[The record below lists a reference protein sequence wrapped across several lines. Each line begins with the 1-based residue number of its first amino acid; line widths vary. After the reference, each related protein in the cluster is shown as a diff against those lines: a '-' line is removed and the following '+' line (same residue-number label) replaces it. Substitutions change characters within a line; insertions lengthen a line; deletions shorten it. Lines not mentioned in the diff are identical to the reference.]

1 MPVVQA
7 VSIGA
12 RARERLL
19 EASFG
24 ARVIAAVSGAVY
36 LRDQGGEILWIAP
49 PESIPHQRCI
59 MAPVAQSSR
68 RVGAACAGSGGVLRV
83 GDDLAIAWDGAAT
96 WSGEECKS
104 ACVGREEVALALRAG
119 IGLLSRQRRP
129 RGLARVVL
137 GRLREDG
144 RRAPAS
150 PGDLEGRWLDATGN
164 LAKLVVKSERTRN
177 SDALFAAA
185 RGLIGFGE
193 GLTPSGDDFLGGF
206 LFAQRH
212 MECSDPAAAWVDWSV
227 WESFL
232 AEASRLT
239 NAISLGLLADLAA
252 GQGPGPLHDL
262 VCEALGRGCQA
273 AIAEHAARLVQIGES
288 SGWDILAGLAAGMGA
303 STFGDPPLEPARTDR
318 EARAC
323 SAGK

>member
-1 MPVVQA
+1 MPVVRA

-19 EASFG
+19 EASFD

-36 LRDQGGEILWIAP
+36 LRDQGGEIFWVAP
-49 PESIPHQRCI
+49 PESVPHRRSI
-59 MAPVAQSSR
+59 LAPLSQFVC
-68 RVGAACAGSGGVLRV
+68 RVGAACTGSAGLLRV

-119 IGLLSRQRRP
+119 IGLLSRLRRP
-129 RGLARVVL
+129 RGLARIVL
-137 GRLREDG
+137 GHPREDD
-144 RRAPAS
+144 RRALPVPRA
-150 PGDLEGRWLDATGN
+150 LEGRWLDALGN
-164 LAKLVVKSERTRN
+164 LAELVVKSERTRD

-193 GLTPSGDDFLGGF
+193 GLTPSGDDFVGGF

-212 MECSDPAAAWVDWSV
+212 LERSDPAAAWIDWNA

-232 AEASRLT
+232 AEASHLT
-239 NAISLGLLADLAA
+239 NAISLGLLADLAE
-252 GQGPGPLHDL
+252 GHGPGPLHSL
-262 VCEALGRGCQA
+262 VYEALGRGSQA
-273 AIAEHAARLVQIGES
+273 MIVEHAARLVQIGES